1 MKTITTTSKIFAFI
15 SLSTCAIWIGSYLV
29 RLFSIYQLFESPDLT
44 LKNYITEQNI
54 NGVLFSFLPVILTPF
69 VSFILMIIAFLLF
82 VITSK
87 ISLRE
92 NGWLFI
98 IFIAV
103 LITLPF
109 EIYLMTIDYKIIL
122 MLNSSTFDASQIIIL
137 LRKRITA
144 LSSFPIL
151 VLFTYLSFFYFIV
164 FKPLTKSIKHN
175 V

>member
-1 MKTITTTSKIFAFI
+1 
-15 SLSTCAIWIGSYLV
+15 
-29 RLFSIYQLFESPDLT
+29 
-44 LKNYITEQNI
+44 
-54 NGVLFSFLPVILTPF
+54 LPVILTPF
-69 VSFILMIIAFLLF
+69 VSFIITIVAFLLF
-82 VITSK
+82 IITSK

-122 MLNSSTFDASQIIIL
+122 MLNSSSIDANQIISL
-137 LRKRITA
+137 LRKRITV

-151 VLFTYLSFFYFIV
+151 VLITYLSFFYFIV
-164 FKPLTKSIKHN
+164 FKPLTKSITHKA
-175 V
+175 